1 MAPKQESKP
10 TQYLALVLELLTMKE
25 YFLMFLHG
33 VCLHAGLSNVHVPR
47 HRGSG
52 LLVSGGDQIQPEDI
66 GL

>member
-1 MAPKQESKP
+1 
-10 TQYLALVLELLTMKE
+10 
-25 YFLMFLHG
+25 MFLYG

-66 GL
+66 GLPPSVVMHKHGFPRVWHEVVS